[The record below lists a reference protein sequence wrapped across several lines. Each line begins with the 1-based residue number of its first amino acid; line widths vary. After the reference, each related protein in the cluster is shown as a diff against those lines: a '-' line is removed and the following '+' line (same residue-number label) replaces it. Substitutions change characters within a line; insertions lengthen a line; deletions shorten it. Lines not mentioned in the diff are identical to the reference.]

1 VEDGGGESG
10 GDAKRVEAC
19 WKRVLEVDG
28 VGRVESQV
36 RADGRSIVR
45 FVRSYRELWLWWSSR
60 LTEDCDAPD
69 AMARRN

>member
-36 RADGRSIVR
+36 RADGRSIAKYGGP
-45 FVRSYRELWLWWSSR
+45 YREV
-60 LTEDCDAPD
+60 
-69 AMARRN
+69 